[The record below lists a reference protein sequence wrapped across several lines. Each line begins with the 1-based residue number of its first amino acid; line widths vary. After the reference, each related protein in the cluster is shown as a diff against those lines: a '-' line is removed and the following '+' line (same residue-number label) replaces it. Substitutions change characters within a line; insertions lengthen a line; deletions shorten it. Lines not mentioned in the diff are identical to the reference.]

1 MQQTHPLWDLEI
13 SLKLDRIDS
22 VNGNLVVIDYKSGEV
37 TASHWDGVRPKDPQL
52 PLYVLASEPQ
62 ANGCAFAQVKAGKI
76 KFTGVS
82 ASDLIPEVKP
92 LETWNAQVAKWE
104 HAIGALAEEFTSGI
118 AQVEVF
124 DSGSFQFQNYL
135 LPLNRWHE
143 ESDINTELLDK
154 STQ

>member
-1 MQQTHPLWDLEI
+1 M
-13 SLKLDRIDS
+13 
-22 VNGNLVVIDYKSGEV
+22 
-37 TASHWDGVRPKDPQL
+37 
-52 PLYVLASEPQ
+52 
-62 ANGCAFAQVKAGKI
+62 AQWK
-76 KFTGVS
+76 
-82 ASDLIPEVKP
+82 
-92 LETWNAQVAKWE
+92 